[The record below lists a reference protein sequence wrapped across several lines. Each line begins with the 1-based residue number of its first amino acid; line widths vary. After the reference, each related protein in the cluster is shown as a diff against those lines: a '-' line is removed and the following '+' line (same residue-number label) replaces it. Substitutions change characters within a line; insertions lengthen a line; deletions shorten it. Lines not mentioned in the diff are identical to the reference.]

1 MRWMLPAAALVLM
14 VVAIVGGIWI
24 HPVVFAL
31 AVVAL
36 AVFLTGWPGRTV

>member
-1 MRWMLPAAALVLM
+1 MRGMLPAAALVLL
-14 VVAIVGGIWI
+14 VIAIAGGIYL

-36 AVFLTGWPGRTV
+36 AVFLTGWHGRIV

>member
-14 VVAIVGGIWI
+14 VIAIVGGIWI

-36 AVFLTGWPGRTV
+36 AVFLTGWHGRTV

>member
-14 VVAIVGGIWI
+14 VIAIVGGIWI

-31 AVVAL
+31 AVAAL
-36 AVFLTGWPGRTV
+36 AVFLEGWPGRTV